1 MPIKKNDLVTL
12 NVSPLYVDG
21 ETLDWN
27 FAIVV
32 KGPYEDSIT
41 ISHLGSN
48 PINVL
53 TLVCDV
59 IADGKLYYA
68 IPLDH
73 LSRAQK
79 PPDASP

>member
-12 NVSPLYVDG
+12 NISPLHVDG
-21 ETLDWN
+21 ETLNWKI
-27 FAIVV
+27 AIVV

-41 ISHLGSN
+41 LSHLGSN
-48 PINVL
+48 PINML

-68 IPLDH
+68 IPLEH

-79 PPDASP
+79 RPDASL

>member
-21 ETLDWN
+21 EILDWK